1 MIQAYKKFWQ
11 GTFVFNKRTNRKD
24 FWMASFIHLIIF
36 VILLKGYNFFNFASY
51 FQLPLLW
58 QAISSFFLW
67 LFWIYFLGSLLAF
80 LALTVRR
87 LNDADLPWGLV
98 FLNLI
103 FVLGTIVLLVL
114 NLFPSS
120 PKGAKFKPFELKR
133 YSAFIDSE
141 EPKSLLEIFKKYFK
155 NYFEF
160 RGTATRRNFWWVQLF
175 WGLATFVFIILID
188 ASGKFDQVMFGENFI
203 GTFLLKLVFILFL
216 IGTFFPELTM
226 HVRRLRDSGL
236 SDLGLSIHLGVT
248 LGVTLL
254 YRIFSN
260 KIEHIYTMSHYQLI
274 QYLMFLLMMICW
286 ISLIIIELTPS
297 GGLKTNEKNSLFIKI
312 D

>member
-24 FWMASFIHLIIF
+24 FWMALFIHLIIF
-36 VILLKGYNFFNFASY
+36 VILLKGYNFFNFSSY

-58 QAISSFFLW
+58 QAISSLFLW
-67 LFWIYFLGSLLAF
+67 LFWLYFLGSLLAY

-120 PKGAKFKPFELKR
+120 LKGAKFQPFELKR
-133 YSAFIDSE
+133 KSAFIASE
-141 EPKSLLEIFKKYFK
+141 EPKGFSEMFKDYFK

-160 RGTATRRNFWWVQLF
+160 RGNASRRNFWWVQIG
-175 WGLATFVFIILID
+175 WGALTLIFIILIY
-188 ASGKFDQVMFGENFI
+188 ASGQFDQVMFGRDFI
-203 GTFLLKLVFILFL
+203 GTVLLKLVFILFL
-216 IGTFFPELTM
+216 IGSFMPELTI
-226 HVRRLRDSGL
+226 HVRRLRDVGL
-236 SDLGLSIHLGVT
+236 SDLGLSILLGVT
-248 LGVTLL
+248 AGMTIL
-254 YRIFSN
+254 YRIFANMIKMTYS
-260 KIEHIYTMSHYQLI
+260 TSHYQLF
-274 QYLMFLLMMICW
+274 QYLMFLLVMICW
-286 ISLIIIELTPS
+286 ISLIIIELMAS
-297 GGLKTNEKNSLFIKI
+297 GELKKVKKI
-312 D
+312 HYL